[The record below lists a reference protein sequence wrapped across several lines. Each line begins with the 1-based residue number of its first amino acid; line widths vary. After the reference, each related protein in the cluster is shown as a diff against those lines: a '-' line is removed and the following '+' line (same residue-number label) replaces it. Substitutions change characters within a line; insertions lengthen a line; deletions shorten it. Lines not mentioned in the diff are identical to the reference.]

1 MLTAPSWKAQASAH
15 IAQLQT
21 AVNSL
26 LRRSQLPDLAT
37 FDGQTPA
44 TISPAPSP
52 LGNASAGNSA
62 IAPVDVRR
70 ESSPHARPDGTGLVP
85 APMGSLYELTKAAN
99 LRHGATSGQAVDLA
113 EEDIISRGVIS
124 SAEGEYLFARYMKNH
139 HPLLWGGVI
148 FPYQTLQDV
157 RRASTLLSTSILT
170 VASLHAP
177 GRPETLQKCYDA
189 FVHLVSGACLS
200 RHHTIDDI
208 RGLCLGAFYFP
219 NLSWRLSGQAARMAS
234 EANMHQSFRKL
245 MDGDSGQLGRVR
257 LWYALYVCDLH
268 FSVAYGRPSAMCDD
282 AAVRGVESFIRSP
295 HAEAGDTRLSAQ
307 VALFRI
313 LTEAYLEYGS
323 DQDQALSET
332 DLGRLRKFNIDIEQW
347 RLLWEPRSLDSPG
360 IGSYPSQGVVM
371 YYHFARF
378 QVNSLALRGVQWL
391 SAGIPPLSSKRRE
404 AATAAISAAVNTLTH
419 IITEDDIRC
428 ALGGVPLFVH
438 AMVAF
443 CATFL
448 LKMAA
453 MWGRGGRGAA
463 EGLGLGLGF
472 DLPGVLGLAR
482 RSADMLEEVAEQ
494 VSEKHS
500 TRLVA
505 VGIREMVK
513 RVTGSEDHEMGGG
526 GAEGGEAGVPGVQAD
541 GQGMAVE
548 FGMGHMGN
556 GVQELISN
564 MDMNSLVDLLENDSG
579 EAFLSQFSGMGY
591 NTWAGPA

>member
-1 MLTAPSWKAQASAH
+1 
-15 IAQLQT
+15 
-21 AVNSL
+21 
-26 LRRSQLPDLAT
+26 
-37 FDGQTPA
+37 
-44 TISPAPSP
+44 
-52 LGNASAGNSA
+52 
-62 IAPVDVRR
+62 
-70 ESSPHARPDGTGLVP
+70 
-85 APMGSLYELTKAAN
+85 MGSLYELTKAAN
-99 LRHGATSGQAVDLA
+99 PPNTATSSQPVDLA

-124 SAEGEYLFARYMKNH
+124 PAEGEYLFARYLKNH
-139 HPLLWGGVI
+139 HPLLWGGVL
-148 FPYQTLQDV
+148 FPYETLQDV

-170 VASLHAP
+170 VASLHTP

-189 FVHLVSGACLS
+189 FVNLVSSSCLS

-208 RGLCLGAFYFP
+208 RALCLGAFYLP
-219 NLSWRLSGQAARMAS
+219 NLSWRLSGQAVRMAS

-245 MDGDSGQLGRVR
+245 MDGDSGQHARVR

-268 FSVAYGRPSAMCDD
+268 FSIAYGRPSAMCDD
-282 AAVRGVESFIRSP
+282 AAVRGVESFIHSP
-295 HAEAGDTRLSAQ
+295 LAEAGDIRLSAQ

-323 DQDQALSET
+323 DQDQALSER
-332 DLGRLRKFNIDIEQW
+332 DLGRLRKFNIDLEQW

-378 QVNSLALRGVQWL
+378 QVNSLALRGVYW
-391 SAGIPPLSSKRRE
+391 SSDGVPPLSSGRRE

-428 ALGGVPLFVH
+428 ALNGVPLFTH

-453 MWGRGGRGAA
+453 MWGRSGNDLA
-463 EGLGLGLGF
+463 EGLGLGF
-472 DLPGVLGLAR
+472 NLPGVLRLTQQ
-482 RSADMLEEVAEQ
+482 SADMLSEVAEQ

-500 TRLVA
+500 TRLVV
-505 VGIREMVK
+505 VGIREMIK
-513 RVTGSEDHEMGGG
+513 RVTASEDHEMCGHS
-526 GAEGGEAGVPGVQAD
+526 GAEGTAAGMPDSQAD
-541 GQGMAVE
+541 GQGVAVD
-548 FGMGHMGN
+548 FGAGHMGT
-556 GVQELISN
+556 GVQEMISN

-591 NTWAGPA
+591 NTWAGSA